1 LIHVKFFR
9 GDLLTLLSNSILM
22 NVRSRYQ
29 AHHTSKG
36 IRKEEGLMDEPIEL
50 KSARLTIR
58 EVAPDD
64 LPLLL
69 PVYLSNPEYVAQS
82 EGSQGEAGYFDLEM
96 FQRDWRIAQMTPGR
110 HMLGVYLK
118 ETSEAVGL
126 ADYVEE
132 NPEDGQPWL
141 GFLMIARAH
150 QRQGLGTEVFT
161 CLVEYFRNYYGWPS
175 LRVGVMKTNTG
186 ALAFW
191 RRLGFQE
198 TPTDA
203 AAVRKRYVTLQRAL

>member
-1 LIHVKFFR
+1 
-9 GDLLTLLSNSILM
+9 
-22 NVRSRYQ
+22 
-29 AHHTSKG
+29 
-36 IRKEEGLMDEPIEL
+36 MDEHIEL
-50 KSARLTIR
+50 ESARLVMH

-82 EGSQGEAGYFDLEM
+82 EGSHGEAGYFDLEM
-96 FQRDWRIAQMTPGR
+96 FQRDWQIAQMTPGR

-126 ADYVEE
+126 ADFLEE
-132 NPEDGQPWL
+132 DPEDGQPWL
-141 GFLMIARAH
+141 GFLMIARAY
-150 QRQGLGTEVFT
+150 QRQRLGTEAFE
-161 CLVEYFRNYYGWPS
+161 CLAKYFKDHYGWPS

-191 RRLGFQE
+191 RRLGFHE
-198 TPTDA
+198 IPTDDA
-203 AAVRKRYVTLQRAL
+203 AARKRYVTLQRAL